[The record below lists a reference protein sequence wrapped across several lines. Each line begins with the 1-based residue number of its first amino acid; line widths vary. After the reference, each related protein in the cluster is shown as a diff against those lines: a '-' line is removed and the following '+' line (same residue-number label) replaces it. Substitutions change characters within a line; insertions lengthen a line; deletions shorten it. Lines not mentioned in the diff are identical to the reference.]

1 MRAVVQRVT
10 SASVTVDGELVSRIG
25 PGLLCLIG
33 VRDGDTDAD
42 AEFIARKLLNCRLWP
57 SEKKAWDLSVT
68 AQGYELLCV
77 SQFTLHGRL
86 SGNKPD
92 FSKAKGPAA
101 ARDFYG
107 AFVERLRSTYR
118 PEAVKDGVFGAM
130 MSVELVCFVEDRRRK
145 GKGRVM
151 MVDLPPFTLSQL
163 KPLCRLMTAL

>member
-10 SASVTVDGELVSRIG
+10 SASVSVEGELVSAIG

-33 VRDGDTDAD
+33 LREGDTPAD
-42 AEFIARKLLNCRLWP
+42 AEFIARKLLNMRLWP

-92 FSKAKGPAA
+92 FSKAMGPVA
-101 ARDFYG
+101 ARECYA
-107 AFVERLRSTYR
+107 AFLDRLRAGYR
-118 PEAVKDGVFGAM
+118 ADGVKDGVFGAM
-130 MSVELVCFVEDRRRK
+130 MA
-145 GKGRVM
+145 
-151 MVDLPPFTLSQL
+151 VDLVNDGPVTFVLDSE
-163 KPLCRLMTAL
+163 KPGGSVASSLDEA